1 MSKMMASFLVKRQ
14 SWGVP
19 VKRRIQ
25 DDHDDDLNNVK
36 QERMEKGEKDNVHEF
51 LDEEKRSPK
60 RRKKLRMRRW
70 TLESLRMA
78 RSETQWSSQN
88 GWRKSNLARRP
99 FR

>member
-25 DDHDDDLNNVK
+25 DDDDDLNNLK
-36 QERMEKGEKDNVHEF
+36 QERMEKGEKDNVDDF

-60 RRKKLRMRRW
+60 RRKKLRTRRW
-70 TLESLRMA
+70 TLESLRVA

-88 GWRKSNLARRP
+88 GFEKVQ
-99 FR
+99 FG